1 MRMTDAPEP
10 RRRVRFY
17 AVYAVALLAAMA
29 FFNTV
34 DMTVLP
40 AVLSS
45 IQAEFHLSD
54 TELGLLNAAF
64 TVAFAVSAIPIGYWA
79 DRGSRRMIIGLGVA
93 VWSLFTLLTGL
104 TQSFAQMLAV
114 RSVVGIGEASYQ
126 PAGGS
131 LIGDYYDKRSRG
143 RANAAVVTL
152 GGLGIGG
159 GFIIGGAVGLQF
171 GWRAAFFLVAGP
183 GLLLALLAFTVR
195 EPLRGAAESAGP
207 RLAAARD
214 TGFRAFGR
222 LLRVRSFVAAVAASV
237 LSLFGFSIL
246 GFLPLYV
253 ERRFG
258 LDLAQA
264 GGLVGLPQLAATILA
279 TPLVGALIDW
289 RARRTPRAAVEIGFG
304 GTLLAGLG
312 AIVMFT
318 AGALQ
323 VFVAGE
329 IVFSV
334 MATAATLA
342 PIVITQ
348 NVVVPSLRA
357 SAGSLNLTAS
367 RLLGSALSPIV
378 VGAVS
383 DLAHGNLG
391 MSMLVLGPSAFV
403 LSAGSLALA
412 LGSMKRDAAAMEA
425 SWAASRPPE
434 APELPTLSPAEAAG
448 RA

>member
-1 MRMTDAPEP
+1 MRISNAREP
-10 RRRVRFY
+10 RRSVRLY
-17 AVYAVALLAAMA
+17 AMYAVALLAAMA

-64 TVAFAVSAIPIGYWA
+64 TVAFALAAIPIGYWA

-93 VWSLFTLLTGL
+93 VWSLFTLLAGL

-131 LIGDYYDKRSRG
+131 LIGDYYDRRSRG
-143 RANAAVVTL
+143 RANAAVVAL
-152 GGLGIGG
+152 GGLGIGS

-171 GWRAAFFLVAGP
+171 GWRAAFFLVGGP
-183 GLLLALLAFTVR
+183 GLLLALLAFTIR
-195 EPLRGAAESAGP
+195 EPLRGAAEVAGP
-207 RLAAARD
+207 RLVVARD
-214 TGFRAFGR
+214 AGLRAFGR
-222 LLRVRSFVAAVAASV
+222 LLRVRTFAGAVAAST

-246 GFLPLYV
+246 GFLPLYL

-258 LDLAQA
+258 LNLAQA
-264 GGLVGLPQLAATILA
+264 GGLVGVPQLAATILA
-279 TPLVGALIDW
+279 TPLVGGLIDW
-289 RARRTPRAAVEIGFG
+289 RARRTPRAAAEVGFC

-318 AGALQ
+318 AGSVR
-323 VFVAGE
+323 VFTAGE
-329 IVFSV
+329 MLFSV
-334 MATAATLA
+334 TAVAATLA
-342 PIVITQ
+342 PIVILQ
-348 NVVVPSLRA
+348 NVIVPSLRA

-383 DLAHGNLG
+383 DFAHGNLG
-391 MSMLVLGPSAFV
+391 LSMLVLGPSGFL
-403 LSAGSLALA
+403 LSAGAFALA
-412 LGSMKRDAAAMEA
+412 MGSMKGDVAAMET
-425 SWAASRPPE
+425 SWAANQSLEPRS
-434 APELPTLSPAEAAG
+434 LPTLTPS
-448 RA
+448 

>member
-1 MRMTDAPEP
+1 MRMTDVPEP
-10 RRRVRFY
+10 RRRVRVY

-29 FFNTV
+29 LFNTV
-34 DMTVLP
+34 DLTVLP

-79 DRGSRRMIIGLGVA
+79 DRGSRRMIIGVGVA

-131 LIGDYYDKRSRG
+131 LIGDYYDKGRRG

-183 GLLLALLAFTVR
+183 GLLLALLAFTIR

-214 TGFRAFGR
+214 TGLRAFGR

-264 GGLVGLPQLAATILA
+264 GGLVGIPQLGATILA

-289 RARRTPRAAVEIGFG
+289 RARRTPRAAVEVGFG

-318 AGALQ
+318 AGSLP

-342 PIVITQ
+342 PIVIMQ

-391 MSMLVLGPSAFV
+391 LSMLVLGPSAFV

-412 LGSMKRDAAAMEA
+412 LGSMKQDAGAMEA
-425 SWAASRPPE
+425 SWAANQARE
-434 APELPTLSPAEAAG
+434 ATELPTLSPAEAAG